1 MEPIKVDRPRV
12 VNATI
17 DHDEHGHRFTRVTS
31 AAEKIQLGSSPMIQM
46 VTDPSGQ
53 SLYAIFEGDSS
64 VKVFDTKAMKLTHEI
79 PVAKSPVALWCDDS
93 RIVVACDQSKI
104 VAFID
109 SKSHEIKKIV
119 RLQNREL
126 IPGRIPGLAP
136 DGSIMSLWQ
145 SKDSASWETYL
156 YLLHE
161 EREPVEFVK
170 GDIQWCAFTG
180 FEDNLW
186 TQHNFRGSPSGVANL
201 IVDGKADPTLS
212 RRPVF
217 SSFGGLNRDMG
228 HAFPT
233 LDGKRFVIPISAQGM
248 PDTRGYAA
256 KTMVMSPDLSKIDLW
271 FPGSAICEEPSQ
283 GIYVAWRDMATKD
296 NLDHSPEVIYVSASN
311 GRIIRRVSIT
321 GMNVHPAYFIVRNAT
336 SNIVYIPG
344 REYFLFHDA
353 TMRTGQIDLVRCGP
367 VEKQYEVSPDP
378 NMHASNDPP
387 QIIYVGKPF
396 GFTPTFTP
404 PADAGYV
411 LFRLKKGVK
420 GMEVDSKTGRLSF
433 MPTETN
439 LGLHDIEVVAE
450 VDLIEMPVVKWTLEI
465 DFAP

>member
-1 MEPIKVDRPRV
+1 MAGAVASSAGDRMGQTDREFKSWQVERDAAPKLGERVPRKLVEPIKVDRPRV

-79 PVAKSPVALWCDDS
+79 PVAKSPVALCDDS

-170 GDIQWCAFTG
+170 GDIQWCAFTALKTICG
-180 FEDNLW
+180 RNITFEAVL
-186 TQHNFRGSPSGVANL
+186 RVANL

-212 RRPVF
+212 RRP
-217 SSFGGLNRDMG
+217 SFPRLEGSTEIWTCLPYLGWQEIRDSYLC
-228 HAFPT
+228 A
-233 LDGKRFVIPISAQGM
+233 
-248 PDTRGYAA
+248 
-256 KTMVMSPDLSKIDLW
+256 
-271 FPGSAICEEPSQ
+271 
-283 GIYVAWRDMATKD
+283 
-296 NLDHSPEVIYVSASN
+296 
-311 GRIIRRVSIT
+311 
-321 GMNVHPAYFIVRNAT
+321 RNAGH
-336 SNIVYIPG
+336 SRV
-344 REYFLFHDA
+344 F
-353 TMRTGQIDLVRCGP
+353 GQDDGD
-367 VEKQYEVSPDP
+367 VS
-378 NMHASNDPP
+378 
-387 QIIYVGKPF
+387 
-396 GFTPTFTP
+396 
-404 PADAGYV
+404 
-411 LFRLKKGVK
+411 
-420 GMEVDSKTGRLSF
+420 
-433 MPTETN
+433 
-439 LGLHDIEVVAE
+439 
-450 VDLIEMPVVKWTLEI
+450 
-465 DFAP
+465 